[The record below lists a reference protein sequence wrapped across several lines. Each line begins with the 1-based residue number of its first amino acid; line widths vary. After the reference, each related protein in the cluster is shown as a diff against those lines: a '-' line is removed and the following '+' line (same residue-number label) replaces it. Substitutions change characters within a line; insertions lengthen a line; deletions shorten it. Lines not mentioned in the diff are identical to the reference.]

1 MPHPVYSHI
10 FGTLALIA
18 MMISVSLFAEG
29 ILYISY
35 LQTQK
40 ARLSEVAE
48 SVARELVEIVS
59 VHTLGE
65 GGFTYMQLKIPQT
78 IGGSAYIIKL
88 EELDENR
95 LLVKVCLQ
103 HNEIVKVVAV
113 PNFGTGT
120 IHVVNITVIDTSR
133 QIEYGPEL
141 YVPCKKPIVFVLRKD
156 NKYYIALGKSIS
168 GG

>member
-1 MPHPVYSHI
+1 
-10 FGTLALIA
+10 
-18 MMISVSLFAEG
+18 
-29 ILYISY
+29 
-35 LQTQK
+35 
-40 ARLSEVAE
+40 
-48 SVARELVEIVS
+48 
-59 VHTLGE
+59 
-65 GGFTYMQLKIPQT
+65 
-78 IGGSAYIIKL
+78 
-88 EELDENR
+88 ELDENR

-120 IHVVNITVIDTSR
+120 IHVVNITVIDASR

-141 YVPCKKPIVFVLRKD
+141 YVPCKKPIVLVLRKD